1 LFQPWLR
8 FSLSIDL
15 NPQMQRRSV
24 SRIVLASLALTL
36 LLSALMKSETT
47 SAQKDQRP
55 RARDAGVVV
64 GVLPPGQVNA
74 ITDVPGVMVGHS
86 TIVRD
91 ANIRTGVTAILP
103 HGGNLFRDKVPG
115 AVFIGNAFGKL
126 AGSTQ
131 VNELGEIETPIML
144 TSTLNVPR
152 VADATID
159 YMLAL
164 AGNEEVQSI
173 NPLVGETNDGFLN
186 DIRGRHVGRDEVFAA
201 IRTAKGGP
209 IEEGA
214 VGAGTGTVAF
224 GWKGGIGTASRKL
237 PQNLGG
243 YTVGVLVQSNFG
255 GILTINGAPVG
266 RELGKYYLKEQLEK
280 TAAAD
285 RQTSDRADGSIII
298 VIATDAPIDYRNLKR
313 LAARSM
319 LGLARTGAAG
329 SNGSGDYAIAFSTAT
344 DLRIRNLPNERT
356 KPSAALL
363 SNEAMS
369 PLFLAVIEA
378 TEEAIYNSL
387 FRATTTT
394 GRGHVV
400 EALPIDRTLEIL
412 RKYNALKNPER

>member
-1 LFQPWLR
+1 MRIQKHR
-8 FSLSIDL
+8 QTLSGIT
-15 NPQMQRRSV
+15 V
-24 SRIVLASLALTL
+24 ASLALTL
-36 LLSALMKSETT
+36 LVPGFMKPESP
-47 SAQKDQRP
+47 SAQTEQRR
-55 RARDAGVVV
+55 RARDLGVVV
-64 GVLPPGQVNA
+64 GVLPAGQLDA
-74 ITDVPGVMVGHS
+74 ITDVPGVLVGHS

-103 HGGNLFRDKVPG
+103 HGGNLFREKVPG

-164 AGNEEVQSI
+164 AGNEDVQSI
-173 NPLVGETNDGFLN
+173 NPLIGETNDGFLN
-186 DIRGRHVGRDEVFAA
+186 DIRGRHVNRDNVFDA
-201 IRTAKGGP
+201 IKNARNGP
-209 IEEGA
+209 VEEGS

-243 YTVGVLVQSNFG
+243 YTVGVLVQTNFG

-266 RELGKYYLKEQLEK
+266 RELDKYYLKEQLERTTSNQP
-280 TAAAD
+280 TA
-285 RQTSDRADGSIII
+285 DRADGSIII
-298 VIATDAPIDYRNLKR
+298 VIATDAPIDHRNLNR

-329 SNGSGDYAIAFSTAT
+329 SNGSGDYAIAFST
-344 DLRIRNLPNERT
+344 
-356 KPSAALL
+356 
-363 SNEAMS
+363 
-369 PLFLAVIEA
+369 
-378 TEEAIYNSL
+378 
-387 FRATTTT
+387 
-394 GRGHVV
+394 
-400 EALPIDRTLEIL
+400 
-412 RKYNALKNPER
+412 

>member
-24 SRIVLASLALTL
+24 SRIALASLAFTL

-55 RARDAGVVV
+55 RARDAGVLV
-64 GVLPPGQVNA
+64 GVLPPGQLNA

-164 AGNEEVQSI
+164 PGNEDVQSI

-201 IRTAKGGP
+201 IKTAKGGP

-266 RELGKYYLKEQLEK
+266 RDLGKYYLKEQLEK

-285 RQTSDRADGSIII
+285 PQTSDRADGSIII
-298 VIATDAPIDYRNLKR
+298 VIATDAPNDYRNLKR

-344 DLRIRNLPNERT
+344 ELRIRNLPNERT
-356 KPSAALL
+356 KPSAALQ

-412 RKYNALKNPER
+412 RKYNALKR

>member
-1 LFQPWLR
+1 MRHF
-8 FSLSIDL
+8 
-15 NPQMQRRSV
+15 
-24 SRIVLASLALTL
+24 RIVLASLTL
-36 LLSALMKSETT
+36 FVLVLAFVSNQTD
-47 SAQKDQRP
+47 AQDDRRP
-55 RARDAGVVV
+55 RAREAGVVV
-64 GVLPPGQVNA
+64 GVLSPGSLNA
-74 ITDVPGVMVGHS
+74 ITDVGGVTVGHS
-86 TIVRD
+86 TIVRGD
-91 ANIRTGVTAILP
+91 NVRTGVTAILP
-103 HGGNLFRDKVPG
+103 HGGNLFREKVPG

-152 VADATID
+152 VADAVID

-164 AGNEEVQSI
+164 PGNEDVQSI

-186 DIRGRHVGRDEVFAA
+186 DIRGRHMNRDGVFGA
-201 IRTAKGGP
+201 IKTARGGP
-209 IEEGA
+209 VEEGA
-214 VGAGTGTVAF
+214 VGAGMGTVAF

-266 RELGKYYLKEQLEK
+266 RELGKYYLKGELSSTNSSLCKPGQKSITDL
-280 TAAAD
+280 
-285 RQTSDRADGSIII
+285 SLCHSADGSIII
-298 VIATDAPIDYRNLKR
+298 VIATDAPIDHRNLKR

-329 SNGSGDYAIAFSTAT
+329 TNGSGDYAIAFSTAPE
-344 DLRIRNLPNERT
+344 LRIRNLPNVRL
-356 KPSAALL
+356 KPTAAVLA
-363 SNEAMS
+363 NEAMS

-387 FRATTTT
+387 FRAVTTT
-394 GRGHVV
+394 GRGRTV
-400 EALPIDRTLEIL
+400 EALPLDRTLEIL
-412 RKYNALKNPER
+412 RKYNALKR